1 MKKYVFAAVA
11 ASLLLLVGL
20 LVAAVLLS
28 RRVTDHAA
36 HSRSSLDVP
45 PASDLPSSSGWGRN
59 PDSRFRELG
68 LPAPGEPVAAFADQ
82 VVLCRDFYCLLIQG
96 YGQQIIAQQVQ
107 DRLVQQEETRRGI
120 AVSEAEVE
128 AKVREAREEL
138 RGAPGPKKTLEEL
151 LTARKMTLD
160 QLKRE
165 LRDQIALERMVRRD
179 LRLGDSVAV
188 QDGHISKWI
197 ADVRGQA
204 KLRGLREGLR
214 PGVVAMVNGEEVL
227 EADIIRELADRVPR
241 SELQTLVDH
250 LVDEKIIEKLMA
262 EQKIGVSESD
272 VEAMVKNLED
282 TVHKRPGMDGVTL
295 ESYLDASNKTLED
308 IRKQFRHAI
317 GLRKIVAGQVTEAQ
331 LRLAFQEFQE
341 AYTGK
346 TVHAEHIVALAVNVH
361 TMQPKDEQ
369 AFDRA
374 LAKIQNIEA
383 RIRGGASFEEM
394 ALKESEDPGSAK
406 KAGDLGFIRRLGDVT
421 EGVAAMVFLLKVN
434 EVSPPVRS
442 AYGYHLVKVVEV
454 RPGKPVR
461 FEDVREQVLKDV
473 VVATCDRW
481 LQTFRRALQ
490 ITVNLG
496 TMGRVD
502 TTPGAQE
509 PRRTGARPGS
519 KG

>member
-11 ASLLLLVGL
+11 ASLILLVGL
-20 LVAAVLLS
+20 VVSAVLVS
-28 RRVTDHAA
+28 KRATEHTA
-36 HSRSSLDVP
+36 HSRSSGDVP
-45 PASDLPSSSGWGRN
+45 SGSGLQPSPTWGAN
-59 PDSRFRELG
+59 PESRFREFG
-68 LPAPGEPVAAFADQ
+68 LPAPEEPVAAFADQ
-82 VVLCRDFYCLLIQG
+82 VIPYRDLYRLLIQG
-96 YGQQIIAQQVQ
+96 YGQQTIAEQVQ
-107 DRLVQQEETRRGI
+107 DRLIRQEEARRGI
-120 AVSEAEVE
+120 AVSDAQVE

-138 RGAPGPKKTLEEL
+138 RGAPGPKMTLEEL
-151 LTARKMTLD
+151 LAARKMTPD
-160 QLKRE
+160 QFKGE
-165 LRDQIALERMVRRD
+165 LRDQIALERMVRQD
-179 LRLGDSVAV
+179 LRLGETTAV

-197 ADVRGQA
+197 ADVRGRA

-214 PGVVAMVNGEEVL
+214 PGVVAMVNGEEIA
-227 EADIIRELADRVPR
+227 EADIVRELVDRVRR
-241 SELQTLVDH
+241 SELQKLVDH
-250 LVDEKIIEKLMA
+250 LADEKIIEKVMV
-262 EQKIGVSESD
+262 EQKISVSEAD
-272 VEAMVKNLED
+272 IEAMVKNLED
-282 TVHKRPGMDGVTL
+282 TVHKGPGMDGVTL
-295 ESYLDASNKTLED
+295 ESYLDASNKTMQD
-308 IRKQFRHAI
+308 IRGQFKHAI
-317 GLRKIVAGQVTEAQ
+317 GLRKIVARQVTEAQ

-346 TVHAEHIVALAVNVH
+346 TVHAEHIVALAVDVR

-374 LAKIQNIEA
+374 LAKILNIEA

-421 EGVAAMVFLLKVN
+421 EEVAAMAFLLKVN

-442 AYGYHLVKVVEV
+442 PYGYHLVKVLEV

-461 FEDVREQVLKDV
+461 FEDVRDQVLKDV

-496 TMGRVD
+496 TMGRAD
-502 TTPGAQE
+502 TAPGAPE
-509 PRRTGARPGS
+509 PRRTGARAGS
-519 KG
+519 RG

>member
-1 MKKYVFAAVA
+1 
-11 ASLLLLVGL
+11 
-20 LVAAVLLS
+20 
-28 RRVTDHAA
+28 
-36 HSRSSLDVP
+36 
-45 PASDLPSSSGWGRN
+45 
-59 PDSRFRELG
+59 
-68 LPAPGEPVAAFADQ
+68 
-82 VVLCRDFYCLLIQG
+82 
-96 YGQQIIAQQVQ
+96 
-107 DRLVQQEETRRGI
+107 LVQQEETRRGI

-262 EQKIGVSESD
+262 EQRVGVSESD
-272 VEAMVKNLED
+272 VEGMVKNLED

-308 IRKQFRHAI
+308 IHKQFRHAI

-496 TMGRVD
+496 TMGRAD
-502 TTPGAQE
+502 TAPGAPE
-509 PRRTGARPGS
+509 PRRTGARAGS
-519 KG
+519 RG